1 MAGVERPTF
10 HLSMTSRPANLLIV
24 VLVWAALYLPALG
37 SLAIKGEEG
46 RRILPGITML
56 QTGNYLVPQVGGET
70 YFRKPPLINWLAAG
84 SFKIFGR
91 QNEWT
96 ARAPSVLCVLLV
108 AIAFVTV
115 ACQSLGPRGSL
126 IGALMWLINA
136 GIIEKGRLVEIEA
149 LYVSLCALAVIFWLS
164 WWLQKKSPLLIWT
177 VPFIFL
183 GLGWLAKGPV
193 HLVFFYGVVIAVV
206 WQERNWRALFHPA
219 HFIGIIIMLGIFA
232 AWAIPFVQATNQ
244 ATATTKWSQQFTGR
258 LRGTD
263 FQFTRWILNI
273 PHGLLYL
280 LPWILFLPLIRFR
293 NFTAENEQRL
303 ARALAWGAV
312 VPLVIVDLV
321 PGSIPRYAMPSLVPA
336 IWLLAMTFSSENVTW
351 PRWVG
356 IWIGGWVGGGVAVGV
371 IQFALEHRGKIGI
384 GVAVLTACVVAIGL
398 GVIIWIWCRR
408 KLAGKT
414 FSFEARGRT
423 VIVIVILACV
433 SMWTYAFAVV
443 PKIHQR
449 QRIKRL
455 AVEIDSNIPQGEP
468 LYALDPNYQP
478 IFFYL
483 RSKLVYASD
492 IDEVPVDAIYLL
504 VRPEREQ
511 EVLESHHWALRQP
524 RRLMRST
531 DYRKESILL
540 LKIE

>member
-1 MAGVERPTF
+1 
-10 HLSMTSRPANLLIV
+10 MTSGAGNLLIV
-24 VLVWAALYLPALG
+24 VLVWAALYLPGLG

-56 QTGNYLVPQVGGET
+56 QTGNYLIPQVGGET
-70 YFRKPPLINWLAAG
+70 YFRKPPLINWLVAA

-96 ARAPSVLCVLLV
+96 ARAPSVFCVLLV
-108 AIAFVTV
+108 AVAFVTV
-115 ACQSLGPRGSL
+115 ARNSLGAIGSL
-126 IGALMWLINA
+126 IGGLMWLINA

-149 LYVSLCALAVIFWLS
+149 LYVSLCALAIILWLS
-164 WWLQKKSPLLIWT
+164 WWLQKKSPWLVWT
-177 VPFIFL
+177 VAFIFL

-193 HLVFFYGVVIAVV
+193 HLMFFYGVVIAVI

-219 HFIGIIIMLGIFA
+219 HLVGIAIMLGIFA

-280 LPWILFLPLIRFR
+280 LPWVFFLPLIRFR
-293 NFTAENEQRL
+293 NFAAERDQQL
-303 ARALAWGAV
+303 ARALAWGAAI
-312 VPLVIVDLV
+312 PFVIVNLV
-321 PGSIPRYAMPSLVPA
+321 PGAIPRYSMPAMVPA
-336 IWLLAMTFSSENVTW
+336 IWLLAMTLTQENLRW
-351 PRWVG
+351 PKW
-356 IWIGGWVGGGVAVGV
+356 
-371 IQFALEHRGKIGI
+371 
-384 GVAVLTACVVAIGL
+384 L
-398 GVIIWIWCRR
+398 GSRS
-408 KLAGKT
+408 
-414 FSFEARGRT
+414 FSFAARRRT
-423 VIVIVILACV
+423 IAVIVALASV
-433 SMWTYAFAVV
+433 AMWTYAIAVV
-443 PKIHQR
+443 PRLHQR

-455 AVEIDSNIPQGEP
+455 AAQVESNIPRGET

-478 IFFYL
+478 IFFYIS
-483 RSKLVYASD
+483 SKLVYASD
-492 IDEVPVDAIYLL
+492 IEEVPADATYLL

-511 EVLESHHWALRQP
+511 EVLESNRWNPRRP

-540 LKIE
+540 LKIA

>member
-1 MAGVERPTF
+1 MN
-10 HLSMTSRPANLLIV
+10 SRTGNLLIV

-70 YFRKPPLINWLAAG
+70 YFRKPPLINWMVAA
-84 SFKIFGR
+84 SFKFFGR

-96 ARAPSVLCVLLV
+96 ARAPSVICVLLV
-108 AIAFVTV
+108 AVAFATV
-115 ACQSLGPRGSL
+115 ARKSLGPLGSL

-149 LYVSLCALAVIFWLS
+149 LYVSLCALAIVFWLS
-164 WWLQKKSPLLIWT
+164 WWLQRKSPWLIWT

-193 HLVFFYGVVIAVV
+193 HLVFFYGVVIAVI

-219 HFIGIIIMLGIFA
+219 HLLGIAMMLGIFA
-232 AWAIPFVQATNQ
+232 AWAIPFMHATNQ

-263 FQFTRWILNI
+263 FEFGRWILNV

-280 LPWILFLPLIRFR
+280 LPWVIFLPLVRFR
-293 NFTAENEQRL
+293 DFATEKDQQL

-312 VPLVIVDLV
+312 VPFLIVNLV
-321 PGSIPRYAMPSLVPA
+321 PGSIPRYAMPALVPA
-336 IWLLAMTFSSENVTW
+336 IWLLAMTLTRENLRW
-351 PRWVG
+351 PQWL
-356 IWIGGWVGGGVAVGV
+356 GG
-371 IQFALEHRGKIGI
+371 KS
-384 GVAVLTACVVAIGL
+384 
-398 GVIIWIWCRR
+398 
-408 KLAGKT
+408 
-414 FSFEARGRT
+414 FSFEACRRT
-423 VIVIVILACV
+423 MIVIVLLAFG
-433 SMWTYAFAVV
+433 SMWTYAIAVV
-443 PKIHQR
+443 PRMHQR

-455 AVEIDSNIPQGEP
+455 AAQVESNIPQGKT

-478 IFFYL
+478 IFFYIT
-483 RSKLVYASD
+483 SNLVYASD
-492 IDEVPVDAIYLL
+492 IDEVPTNATYLL

-511 EVLESHHWALRQP
+511 EVLDSDRWAP
-524 RRLMRST
+524 RHPNRLMRST